1 MSQGLIQNI
10 FIFIL
15 CCPSSILGKLT
26 QYMCSQYCLC
36 TTNKQLHITKATRW
50 TDKQSTKDF
59 DVHGTLCYT
68 YVIRI
73 ISIFLLKH
81 AFFFLGTALM
91 SLTAC
96 CHKHFLVFLCPLSL
110 LCFRAHSNGSI
121 RRGFK
126 TDTSEAVTM
135 RSGLGV
141 NLKDVTVFNRG
152 REKGKGFDV
161 LACLIFLIAI
171 CLLCTY
177 GFYL

>member
-26 QYMCSQYCLC
+26 QYMWSQYCLC

-96 CHKHFLVFLCPLSL
+96 CHKHFLVFLCPLSFVL
-110 LCFRAHSNGSI
+110 QGPLKWFNPTWFQDWHQWSSDHEEWFGCE
-121 RRGFK
+121 FK
-126 TDTSEAVTM
+126 
-135 RSGLGV
+135 
-141 NLKDVTVFNRG
+141 G
-152 REKGKGFDV
+152 RDS
-161 LACLIFLIAI
+161 LQ
-171 CLLCTY
+171 
-177 GFYL
+177 